1 MEIYRRL
8 CRRPKAL
15 PRIVKQ
21 ALGRSKLTIELE
33 ILKMSWYEHQKK
45 MDELHRLYAPEHP
58 KVLEVKNSLEE
69 IQTKID
75 LTKKKIEKNNTKHT

>member
-1 MEIYRRL
+1 
-8 CRRPKAL
+8 
-15 PRIVKQ
+15 
-21 ALGRSKLTIELE
+21 
-33 ILKMSWYEHQKK
+33 MSWYEHQKK

-75 LTKKKIEKNNTKHT
+75 LTKKKIEKNNTTKFDCS